1 MFHRNGRNGACF
13 LFAGM
18 YNIPEDGKTADSD
31 HLSGG
36 EFDKIYD
43 QRGRRVSC
51 AGAVLHGQEV
61 FTGFMEFL

>member
-1 MFHRNGRNGACF
+1 M
-13 LFAGM
+13 FAGM